1 MAKKILVVEDEQDI
15 ANIIVFNLQR
25 AGFETLEA
33 EDGPTGLRMALAES
47 PDLILRDVRLPGMDG
62 FEICKR
68 VRETSQVPIIMLTA
82 REEEAD
88 KIFGL
93 ELGADDYVTK
103 PFSNRELIARIRAN
117 MRRFSAGEQDAPQHA
132 DSRGL
137 EISTEA
143 ATVYKDGKP
152 VDLSVRE
159 VEILSYLA
167 HEPGRVVSRE
177 ELMEKVWG
185 FEYYGDLR
193 AVDVAIRRLRE
204 KIEDEPAQ
212 PKYIITKRGLGYYF
226 AKS

>member
-1 MAKKILVVEDEQDI
+1 
-15 ANIIVFNLQR
+15 
-25 AGFETLEA
+25 
-33 EDGPTGLRMALAES
+33 
-47 PDLILRDVRLPGMDG
+47 
-62 FEICKR
+62 
-68 VRETSQVPIIMLTA
+68 
-82 REEEAD
+82 
-88 KIFGL
+88 
-93 ELGADDYVTK
+93 
-103 PFSNRELIARIRAN
+103 
-117 MRRFSAGEQDAPQHA
+117 MRRFSAGEQDAPQRA

-159 VEILSYLA
+159 FEILSYLA

>member
-33 EDGPTGLRMALAES
+33 GDGPTGLRMALEES
-47 PDLILRDVRLPGMDG
+47 PDLILLDVMLPGMDG

-117 MRRFSAGEQDAPQHA
+117 MRRFSAGEQDAPQRA

-159 VEILSYLA
+159 FEILSYLA